1 MSDSASHESPSWSQR
16 GDDRPRIIMLGAGD
30 RENVAEQAGHL
41 RSTVER
47 YADVVCFDMR
57 GETDLSQFGADFA
70 VVLGGDGSML
80 RTAQQMHA
88 RQLPVLGVNMGK
100 LGYLASVS
108 PDDLDDAMAQVVSGQ
123 CRIVSHLMLRS
134 QIIRAGEVVDEATG
148 LNESAILSG
157 PPFRILNVDLYV
169 DSKLA
174 TTYSCDGLIISTPV
188 GSTAHSLSAGGPILR
203 NNLRA
208 VVVQPIS
215 PHTLTVRPVVDSSDR
230 VFEAVVENP
239 NEGTTLVVDGR
250 VVARLQSA
258 DCVRTERASCD
269 FLTIE
274 LLNQNYYRTLR
285 EKLGWGGMIRR

>member
-1 MSDSASHESPSWSQR
+1 MSEPASQDRVPWANR
-16 GDDRPRIIMLGAGD
+16 DRPPRVIMLGAGD
-30 RENVAEQAGHL
+30 RENVAEQAGLL
-41 RSTVER
+41 RATVER
-47 YADVVCFDMR
+47 HAEVVCFDMV
-57 GETDLSQFGADFA
+57 GESDLSQLGADFA

-100 LGYLASVS
+100 LGYLAPVP
-108 PDDLDDAMAQVVSGQ
+108 PDGLDSAMLKVVSGQ
-123 CRIVSHLMLRS
+123 CRIVDHLMLRS
-134 QIIRAGEVVDEATG
+134 QIIRGGEVEHEVTG
-148 LNESAILSG
+148 LNESAIMSG

-208 VVVQPIS
+208 FVIQPIS

-230 VFEAVVENP
+230 IFEAVVDNP

-250 VVARLQSA
+250 VVARLQPG
-258 DCVRTERASCD
+258 DCVRTERAPCD